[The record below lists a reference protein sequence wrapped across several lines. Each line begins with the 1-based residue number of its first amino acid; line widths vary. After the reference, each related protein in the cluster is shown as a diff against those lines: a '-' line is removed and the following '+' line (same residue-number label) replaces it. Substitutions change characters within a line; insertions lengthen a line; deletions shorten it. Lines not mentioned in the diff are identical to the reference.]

1 MNLIRI
7 AQDIMLMFKK
17 RTVEAGLLADLQGKR
32 AAIDKWQAVV
42 EFDLQGHILTANEN
56 FLELFGYRLEEIK
69 GHSYSMFVD
78 PLHRG
83 SDEYRLFWE
92 KLRRGEY
99 ETGQYERLG
108 NGGREAWIQASYY
121 PILDAQGKPY
131 KVVEFAS
138 DVTAQVHLTQQM
150 INVVVETQDVIKF
163 ANGGDW
169 SGRVGTASASGDVLK
184 MAEAINLLLGT
195 VSEMFAEVQDV
206 VMAATEGDLSGRVE
220 TRTRTGDLRKMAE
233 SVNVLLESVAL
244 IVSNV
249 KGVAGEVMAG
259 AEEISQGTLDLQQ
272 RTEQQSSSLQQ
283 TASSMEQMTHTVKQN
298 ADNAGQ
304 ANQLATAA
312 RDQAENGGAVVDKAV
327 EAMGKINEAAAH
339 RALADV
345 EFDLVVTSSL
355 PRTAE

>member
-1 MNLIRI
+1 VNLIRI

-17 RTVEAGLLADLQGKR
+17 RTVEAGLLADLQGKL
-32 AAIDKWQAVV
+32 AAINKWQAVV

-56 FLELFGYRLEEIK
+56 FLELFGYRLEEVK

-108 NGGREAWIQASYY
+108 NGGREAWVQASYY

-169 SGRVGTASASGDVLK
+169 SRRVGTASASGDVLK
-184 MAEAINLLLGT
+184 MAEAINLLLDNN
-195 VSEMFAEVQDV
+195 S
-206 VMAATEGDLSGRVE
+206 GDSY
-220 TRTRTGDLRKMAE
+220 
-233 SVNVLLESVAL
+233 
-244 IVSNV
+244 
-249 KGVAGEVMAG
+249 
-259 AEEISQGTLDLQQ
+259 QGTLPVC
-272 RTEQQSSSLQQ
+272 EPP
-283 TASSMEQMTHTVKQN
+283 A
-298 ADNAGQ
+298 AGS
-304 ANQLATAA
+304 AI
-312 RDQAENGGAVVDKAV
+312 AV
-327 EAMGKINEAAAH
+327 ERRAAVRPWNGRVKPASQ
-339 RALADV
+339 ALAGGTDAGWI
-345 EFDLVVTSSL
+345 EY
-355 PRTAE
+355 